1 MSIKDLFEKKKTK
14 PVVRKSKVDIATSA
28 ESIETAGEKSKK
40 EQIYVPQLDFSKPA
54 NFAFYGSA
62 EKYYL
67 DAIEKEINNIIGI
80 KNNQLLLF

>member
-1 MSIKDLFEKKKTK
+1 MNKIENKTWE
-14 PVVRKSKVDIATSA
+14 SYDI
-28 ESIETAGEKSKK
+28 
-40 EQIYVPQLDFSKPA
+40 
-54 NFAFYGSA
+54 N